1 MTITDDF
8 SHHRLTDHTQLK
20 EYYTQKF
27 STPKG
32 EIDFWQY
39 SERLYRKLIKMQP
52 GESFMI
58 DHLCVEENRDLFIKV
73 LCSFI
78 AGGYLQGYTFN
89 ARYTMFRRLEEP
101 IKYNSIT
108 IEKKHF
114 RIASL

>member
-8 SHHRLTDHTQLK
+8 SYHRLTDHTQLK

-27 STPKG
+27 ATAKG

-58 DHLCVEENRDLFIKV
+58 DHLCVEENRDMFIKI

-78 AGGYLQGYTFN
+78 AGDHLQGYMFN
-89 ARYTMFRRLEEP
+89 ARYTMFRRLEQP
-101 IKYNSIT
+101 IIYNSIIINNKT
-108 IEKKHF
+108 F
-114 RIASL
+114 RITSL